1 MADVE
6 SRKEKVEKRK
16 RKSGWKKIAFAVATV
31 VIAVGGTL
39 FGKKES

>member
-16 RKSGWKKIAFAVATV
+16 RKSGWKKIAFAVAGKRIF
-31 VIAVGGTL
+31 VIL
-39 FGKKES
+39 